1 MEVTIVVATF
11 GDPHWKAKA
20 LEQAIPSASAQPHSD
35 VLAIHADSLA
45 VARNIGAARAQTEW
59 LCYLDADDEL
69 AVGYIDAMLAT
80 GGDLRAPEL
89 HLIHA
94 DGVVDVP
101 DLAGRDIAVTNPCCI
116 GTLVRRQMML
126 DVGGFWGERAWEDWS
141 LFRRC
146 WLAGATITHVADA
159 VYRSFVDP
167 AGRNSTVAEPRL
179 LHRQIVRSH
188 QRWLAERTAA

>member
-11 GDPHWKAKA
+11 GDPSWKTKA
-20 LEQAIPSASAQPHSD
+20 IERAIPSAAAQPHSAVVAMHGD
-35 VLAIHADSLA
+35 TLAQ
-45 VARNIGAARAQTEW
+45 ARNAGALAATTEW
-59 LCYLDADDEL
+59 LCFLDADDEL
-69 AVGYIDAMLAT
+69 AEGYVEAMLAA

-89 HLIHA
+89 HLIHP
-94 DGVVDVP
+94 DGTVDVP
-101 DLAGRDIAVTNPCCI
+101 DLVGRDITVTNPCCI
-116 GTLVRRQMML
+116 GTFVRRRMLL